1 MSFLEASSAS
11 YRDLRLYIDTNT
23 HHRSGNHQGAVL
35 ITAAVKPSIAFIRPT
50 ALPANQKS
58 ELDPPTNKD
67 GWFGGTGIFGFFFGG
82 GGSGKV
88 FFWWGG
94 IGPPRFFVKKKNDFV
109 FCLEKLFMEPCNI
122 GVFETLRFVS
132 KVPFCV
138 RKLNVVLKWQS

>member
-11 YRDLRLYIDTNT
+11 YRDLRLHIDTNT

-67 GWFGGTGIFGFFFGG
+67 GWFGGTGIFVFFFWGGGKWQGFFFGG
-82 GGSGKV
+82 GELDHHDFSS
-88 FFWWGG
+88 
-94 IGPPRFFVKKKNDFV
+94 RKKNDFV

-132 KVPFCV
+132 KSSFLCE
-138 RKLNVVLKWQS
+138 KT